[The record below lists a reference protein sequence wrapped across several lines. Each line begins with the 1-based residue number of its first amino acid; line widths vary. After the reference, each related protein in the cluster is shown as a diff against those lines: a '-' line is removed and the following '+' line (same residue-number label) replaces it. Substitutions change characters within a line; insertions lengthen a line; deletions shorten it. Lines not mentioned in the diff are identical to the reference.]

1 VSARRSGP
9 VDVRQLITA
18 EKVREE
24 DQPAVGGWLQRLCRT
39 AARNLPASGV
49 GLTLMSGDGDAAVVA
64 AASGLDVEAIEH
76 LQFTLG
82 EGPCRDAFRLGRP
95 VLTPNLASAA
105 RRGWP
110 GYAPAAQEL
119 GVAAV
124 FAFPLGSGPT
134 GLGVLDV
141 YREHTGSL
149 SSEAVGVALAF
160 SEVATVA
167 LLDAQEQVQD
177 AGKPELEEGLSGLVV
192 YQAQGMIHVQLGID
206 VSEAMARL
214 RAYAFAH
221 NRSVSDVA
229 VDVVARRLE
238 LQGDS

>member
-1 VSARRSGP
+1 MS
-9 VDVRQLITA
+9 
-18 EKVREE
+18 
-24 DQPAVGGWLQRLCRT
+24 
-39 AARNLPASGV
+39 RN
-49 GLTLMSGDGDAAVVA
+49 GDAAVVA
-64 AASGLDVEAIEH
+64 AASGSEAEAVEH

-82 EGPCRDAFRLGRP
+82 EGPCQDAFRLGRP
-95 VLTPNLASAA
+95 VLTADLASAA
-105 RRGWP
+105 RRTWP

-134 GLGVLDV
+134 GVGVMDV

-149 SSEAVGVALAF
+149 TSEVFAVALAF
-160 SEVATVA
+160 CEAATVA
-167 LLDAQEQVQD
+167 LLDAQEKAQD
-177 AGKPELEEGLSGLVV
+177 VGESDLEEGLSGFVV

-221 NRSVSDVA
+221 NRSVSEVA
-229 VDVVARRLE
+229 ADVVARRLVLE
-238 LQGDS
+238 GDS